1 MELSQYGELFLSEA
15 REHLSAINHLLLEL
29 EAGRG
34 AAAAVEGLFRSV
46 HTIKG
51 MSATM
56 GYAGVAALAHELEEV
71 LDRLRSSG
79 GEVDPGTPDLLFAA
93 ADALEHSIDAAVAE
107 AAEPGEVRRVVQRL
121 RSFAGSEV
129 PIDALVGDTIAEPG
143 EAVLAVEVEVSAES
157 ALPGVRAFLVLNR
170 ARELGEVSGVSPD
183 EARFGDSA
191 FAGHLR
197 FLLRTEE
204 PEAAVREALVA
215 VGDVAAVVVGELGAA
230 AAPDSG
236 RSDETRRSGARNIRV
251 DLRRLDA
258 LMNGVGELVILRD
271 RLQRLAASQQPEL
284 RDTLDQA
291 GRLISE
297 LQHEVVQSRL
307 VPVWQVFDRF
317 PRLVRDAARQLG
329 KRVELVIEGKE
340 TQLDRSVLDEIG
352 DPLVHLLRNAVDHGF
367 ETPAERCAAGKP
379 ETGTLRLGAAR
390 ERSHVA
396 LRVED
401 DGRGIDRKQV
411 LARALS
417 GGLVEPA
424 AAADLSDEEIFRL
437 LLLAGFSTA
446 DEVTDVSGRG
456 VGLDVVATRVRALGG
471 LLEIRSREGAG
482 TTFIL
487 RLPLSLA
494 IVRALL
500 VRVGADEAFAL
511 PLTHVLES
519 VELEP
524 GQVGLH
530 DGRRV
535 ATIRDE
541 VYPLVDLGELL
552 GRPGRAFDT
561 PRPTVIVEA
570 AGAPLAVGVDELAG
584 QQEVVV
590 KSFDATQCT
599 LRLFSGAT
607 ILADGRPALILD
619 VGSLAALAL
628 GAATAEGATPL

>member
-15 REHLSAINHLLLEL
+15 REHLAAINHLLLEL

-34 AAAAVEGLFRSV
+34 APTAVEGLFRSV

-71 LDRLRSSG
+71 LDQLRSPGSD
-79 GEVDPGTPDLLFAA
+79 VDAETADLLFAA

-107 AAEPGEVRRVVQRL
+107 AAEPAEVRQVVQRL
-121 RSFAGSEV
+121 RFHAASEV
-129 PIDALVGDTIAEPG
+129 ATVGLAGASAVEP
-143 EAVLAVEVEVSAES
+143 AAAALAVEVEVSGAS
-157 ALPGVRAFLVLNR
+157 ALPGVRAFLVLQR
-170 ARELGEVSGVSPD
+170 ARQLGEVSGVSPD
-183 EARFGDSA
+183 ETALGEGEFG
-191 FAGHLR
+191 GGLR
-197 FLLRTEE
+197 FLLRTDE
-204 PEAAVREALVA
+204 PEQAVREALVA
-215 VGDVAAVVVGELGAA
+215 VGEIASVAIGELGPATPAGSTAA
-230 AAPDSG
+230 EGA
-236 RSDETRRSGARNIRV
+236 TRSGARNIRV

-271 RLQRLAASQQPEL
+271 RLQQLAAGQEPEL
-284 RDTLDQA
+284 RETLDQA

-352 DPLVHLLRNAVDHGF
+352 DPLVHLLRNSVDHGF
-367 ETPAERCAAGKP
+367 ETPAERRAAGKP

-401 DGRGIDRKQV
+401 DGRGIDREQV
-411 LARALS
+411 LARAVARGVL
-417 GGLVEPA
+417 EPA
-424 AAADLSDEEIFRL
+424 AAAALPDEEVYRL
-437 LLLAGFSTA
+437 LLLPGFSTA
-446 DEVTDVSGRG
+446 ETVSDVSGRG

-471 LLEIRSREGAG
+471 LLEIRSRPGAG
-482 TTFIL
+482 TAFIL

-500 VRVGADEAFAL
+500 VRVAGGETFAL

-524 GQVGLH
+524 EQVGLH
-530 DGRRV
+530 GGRRV
-535 ATIRDE
+535 ATVRDE
-541 VYPLVDLGELL
+541 VYPLVDLGEVL
-552 GRPGRAFDT
+552 GCPGQGFDGA
-561 PRPTVIVEA
+561 RSAVIVEA

-584 QQEVVV
+584 QHEVVV
-590 KSFDATQCT
+590 KGFDATECT

-619 VGSLAALAL
+619 VGSLATLAV
-628 GAATAEGATPL
+628 GEAATSVATAL

>member
-129 PIDALVGDTIAEPG
+129 PIDALVGDTITEPG

-157 ALPGVRAFLVLNR
+157 ALPGVRAFLVLKR

-183 EARFGDSA
+183 EARFGDAA

-204 PEAAVREALVA
+204 PEAVVREALVA

-367 ETPAERCAAGKP
+367 ETPAERRAAGKP

-530 DGRRV
+530 DGRWV

-628 GAATAEGATPL
+628 GAAAAEGATPL